1 MAGYSCFDV
10 SKESKPRGF
19 MRIRHNIIT
28 IALPLL
34 VGILFGCSGEEKVK
48 TLKLAHVLDASHP
61 VSKGM
66 VHLAEKLEEFSG
78 GRMRMDIYPGG
89 QLGSSEREYI
99 ESLQIGSLDLTKVS
113 TAVLENF
120 VPSIAVFSLP
130 YVFRSDQ
137 HRWNVLFGPVGEKML
152 LDGEPVWLRGLCF
165 YETGSRNFYLR
176 DKAVYTP
183 DDLQG
188 LKIRV
193 MRSYWSIR
201 TVNALGGSATP
212 IAFGEL
218 YTALQQG
225 VVDGAENNVPTLYQ
239 SRHFETCKY
248 YVLDGHSA
256 PSDVLLI
263 STHTWNRLTEQQ
275 RGWLQKAVQASL
287 KYQRGLWDEATT
299 TALDAMQAKGVTII
313 EPDKTPFREK
323 VRPLYEEL
331 KKDHPDLYGLVEDI
345 MSVPDDPLYLGT
357 L

>member
-1 MAGYSCFDV
+1 
-10 SKESKPRGF
+10 
-19 MRIRHNIIT
+19 MRIRTHIVT
-28 IALPLL
+28 GFVVL
-34 VGILFGCSGEEKVK
+34 VLMFFSGCGGRDSIRV
-48 TLKLAHVLDASHP
+48 LKLAHVLDASHP

-66 VHLAEKLEEFSG
+66 VHLAEKLEEISG
-78 GRMRMDIYPGG
+78 GRMRMDIYPAG

-120 VPSIAVFSLP
+120 VPSVAVFSLP
-130 YVFRSDQ
+130 YLFRSDQ
-137 HRWNVLFGPVGEKML
+137 HRWNVLFGTVGRQML
-152 LDGEPVWLRGLCF
+152 LEGEPMWLRGLCF

-176 DKAVYTP
+176 DKAVNTP
-183 DDLQG
+183 EDLKG

-201 TVNALGGSATP
+201 TINTLGGSATP

-239 SRHFETCKY
+239 SRHYETCRY

-263 STHTWNRLTEQQ
+263 STHSWRRLTNQQ
-275 RGWLQKAVQASL
+275 RIWLQEAVQSSVE
-287 KYQRGLWDEATT
+287 YQRGLWDEATRS
-299 TALDAMQAKGVTII
+299 ALEVMREKGVTII
-313 EPDKTPFREK
+313 EPDKVPFREK
-323 VRPLYEEL
+323 VKPLYEEL
-331 KKDHPDLYGLVEDI
+331 QESHPGLYRRVEEI
-345 MSVPDDPLYLGT
+345 RAVPDDPEYL
-357 L
+357 